1 MTPSDTAA
9 RRPRSDAQANR
20 RGILDA
26 AAVALANDPH
36 ASIDAIARG
45 ARLTRRTL
53 YGHFADR
60 ESLIRELIAVGAG
73 RFNEI
78 AGSVHHDDARIALAL
93 LASRL
98 WAEASGVQVAA
109 AIALDELHVQET
121 ADALAPLR
129 ATVLRIVR
137 RGQADGTLREDIPAG
152 TLARLIEESARMAIT
167 RLDVTSPEAR
177 GLVVRTVLGIAG
189 LSWRE
194 CAELLQSEPS
204 ILEASS

>member
-1 MTPSDTAA
+1 MTPSETAA
-9 RRPRSDAQANR
+9 RRPRSDAKANR

-26 AAVALANDPH
+26 AAVALAHDPH

-45 ARLTRRTL
+45 AQLTRRTL

-60 ESLIRELIAVGAG
+60 DTLIRELISLGAG

-78 AGSVHHDDARIALAL
+78 AGSVHHDDARVALAL

-98 WAEASGVQVAA
+98 WDEASGVQVAA
-109 AIALDELHVQET
+109 AIALDEAHVQDT

-129 ATVLRIVR
+129 AAVLRIVR
-137 RGQADGTLREDIPAG
+137 RGQADGSLRDDIPAG

-194 CAELLQSEPS
+194 CAELLRDNPS
-204 ILEASS
+204 ILEVAA

>member
-1 MTPSDTAA
+1 MTTTDTTA
-9 RRPRSDAQANR
+9 RRTRRDAQENR

-26 AAVALANDPH
+26 AAVALASDPH
-36 ASIDAIARG
+36 ASIDAIARR
-45 ARLTRRTL
+45 AHLTRRTL

-60 ESLIRELIAVGAG
+60 ESLIRELVQLGAG

-78 AGSVHHDDARIALAL
+78 AGAVHDDDARVALAT

-98 WAEASGVQVAA
+98 WSEASGVQVAA
-109 AIALDELHVQET
+109 AIALDETHVHDT

-137 RGQADGTLREDIPAG
+137 RGQADGVLREDIPAG

-167 RLDVTSPEAR
+167 RLDVASPDAR
-177 GLVVRTVLGIAG
+177 GLAVRAVLSVAG

-194 CAELLQSEPS
+194 SVELLDAHPA
-204 ILEASS
+204 ILAVAE